1 MRTHQNIYCRLTWRI
16 AVAVVLFLS
25 SAAAHAQ
32 FELHDIEIQVCIN
45 ELGNARISESRQ
57 AKVGYTG
64 SEGYIT
70 MHMKQGRKV
79 GELSVSDD
87 TGIQYEY
94 VPDWDI
100 DKSRGWKKGK
110 CGIHNGDELCWGV
123 GEAGE
128 RVYHVHYTITR
139 LVKSYKDYDGFLFTF
154 YEAASPWA
162 KHLRITF
169 YKEKGQFT
177 KEEAKIWTF
186 NHYGRFFFED
196 GKIVCE
202 TTQPFA
208 KDGEKMNV
216 MLQFKKGQ
224 FKPATTVNA
233 TFYDAV
239 KKKAL
244 EGSSYGDEDAN
255 EGKASYAG
263 YGYKGGEE
271 QWYDEVYSEVH
282 DWLLKIFGW
291 GLPILALCLGWS
303 LTSFTKKTRN
313 IKQLFGNTSAEI
325 QTWYRDLPLGGDLH
339 RSAGVLYA
347 VDSKFCNEA
356 DLRRA
361 YILRMLYNKQL
372 RLVQERDFKGNW
384 EKRFYVEQPP
394 EALPG
399 GGPNEVYP
407 ALLQRLLY
415 EAAGDDHILQPSEL
429 LDYAKAYPVELRP
442 MAKMLHDNLEIKST
456 PLKSVTQDDVNQVF
470 GLRKYL
476 KEFTLSN
483 ERTLEEVYLWKGY
496 LVFATLYGIAEQV
509 RKDMKSVIPDLKRLG
524 NIEAMGID
532 DDYFD
537 DSSYLACGLLAANM
551 ERSISYVDKYETP
564 EERAAR
570 ESRDSG
576 GGGSSSYGGGGGSD
590 GGGGSGFR

>member
-32 FELHDIEIQVCIN
+32 FKLHDIEIQVCIN

-57 AKVGYTG
+57 ATVGYSG

-100 DKSRGWKKGK
+100 DKSRDWKKGK

-123 GEAGE
+123 GMAGE

-177 KEEAKIWTF
+177 KEDAKIWTF

-224 FKPATTVNA
+224 FKPATQVSA

-239 KKKAL
+239 KRCR
-244 EGSSYGDEDAN
+244 EE
-255 EGKASYAG
+255 
-263 YGYKGGEE
+263 KG
-271 QWYDEVYSEVH
+271 
-282 DWLLKIFGW
+282 
-291 GLPILALCLGWS
+291 
-303 LTSFTKKTRN
+303 
-313 IKQLFGNTSAEI
+313 
-325 QTWYRDLPLGGDLH
+325 
-339 RSAGVLYA
+339 
-347 VDSKFCNEA
+347 
-356 DLRRA
+356 
-361 YILRMLYNKQL
+361 
-372 RLVQERDFKGNW
+372 
-384 EKRFYVEQPP
+384 
-394 EALPG
+394 PG
-399 GGPNEVYP
+399 GQFVW
-407 ALLQRLLY
+407 Q
-415 EAAGDDHILQPSEL
+415 
-429 LDYAKAYPVELRP
+429 
-442 MAKMLHDNLEIKST
+442 
-456 PLKSVTQDDVNQVF
+456 
-470 GLRKYL
+470 
-476 KEFTLSN
+476 
-483 ERTLEEVYLWKGY
+483 
-496 LVFATLYGIAEQV
+496 
-509 RKDMKSVIPDLKRLG
+509 
-524 NIEAMGID
+524 
-532 DDYFD
+532 
-537 DSSYLACGLLAANM
+537 
-551 ERSISYVDKYETP
+551 
-564 EERAAR
+564 
-570 ESRDSG
+570 
-576 GGGSSSYGGGGGSD
+576 
-590 GGGGSGFR
+590 